1 VLSASDIRG
10 LLTALDAELAKTATR
25 AEVYLLGGAVMC
37 LVFAARP
44 STKDVDG
51 YFVPT
56 SRVREAAR
64 RVAMSRDLPED
75 WLNDAAKGYLSERGD
90 FAPFLELKQLRVL
103 TATPEYLL
111 ALKCLAMRLG
121 AEFHDE
127 ADVRFLLRYL
137 NLTKIDAVLE
147 LLARYYPLERFPRK
161 TFFALEELLAE

>member
-10 LLTALDAELAKTATR
+10 LLAALDAELAKTSTR

-44 STKDVDG
+44 STRDVDG

-64 RVAMSRDLPED
+64 RVALSRDLPED

-90 FAPFLELKQLRVL
+90 FAPFLELQQLRVL

-137 NLTKIDAVLE
+137 NLTRMEAVQV
-147 LLARYYPLERFPRK
+147 LLAKYYPLERFPPK
-161 TFFALEELLAE
+161 TFFALEEMLAE